1 MSEREKAG
9 GRTRTGRAI
18 AAEAGTMARFGLVG
32 IAATAVH
39 TLIALV
45 LTATDMAHPLVANLI
60 AFLTAFTVSFLGHHL
75 WSFRGG
81 RRWARRMIRFLAIA
95 LAGLAANSTA
105 LAGWLAWVPLPE
117 ELGIVVTVALIPLVS
132 YLGARFWAFS
142 DGAPQGRD

>member
-1 MSEREKAG
+1 MSAEGNGTPRRD
-9 GRTRTGRAI
+9 RTRGI
-18 AAEAGTMARFGLVG
+18 AAEAGTAARFGLVG

-45 LTATDMAHPLVANLI
+45 LTATDVAHPLVANLI